1 MSISP
6 DALLLCEIPMP
17 VKMDLGLKDK
27 GRKSLPLEPLLT
39 IRDVADF
46 CVVSKKTVRCWIKAG
61 ELPAIRLGRQWRI
74 VPKDLARFIRDNR
87 S

>member
-39 IRDVADF
+39 IKDVADI
-46 CVVSKKTVRCWIKAG
+46 CVVHTKTVRLWIKAG

-74 VPKDLARFIRDNR
+74 ARNDLEQFIRDNR